1 MMLFDRLVDEK
12 STGDL
17 KDANLTAEERHN
29 RQVDRNNE
37 EWEKSLLTKSYSIF
51 VLFVI
56 MFG

>member
-17 KDANLTAEERHN
+17 KDANLTTEERHN